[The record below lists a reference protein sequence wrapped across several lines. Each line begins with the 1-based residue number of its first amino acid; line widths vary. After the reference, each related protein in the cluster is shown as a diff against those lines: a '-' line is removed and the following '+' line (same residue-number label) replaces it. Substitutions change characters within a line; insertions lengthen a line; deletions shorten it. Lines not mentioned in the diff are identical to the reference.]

1 MESIKLICNPM
12 IDLSKYLFNKKL
24 WSTII
29 TQTGT
34 SFLKKKKFIYIHI
47 YIYIYN
53 LNVTH
58 TYVFNCVYFNK
69 ITVKL
74 NFTLFLVY
82 PKFVIKKL
90 KTKTI
95 WIRKKLST
103 IFYVL
108 FSLYLTI
115 RLKNQVSYL

>member
-34 SFLKKKKFIYIHI
+34 SFLKKKKNYIYIYIH
-47 YIYIYN
+47 IYIYN

-82 PKFVIKKL
+82 P
-90 KTKTI
+90 
-95 WIRKKLST
+95 
-103 IFYVL
+103 
-108 FSLYLTI
+108 SLL
-115 RLKNQVSYL
+115 

>member
-1 MESIKLICNPM
+1 M
-12 IDLSKYLFNKKL
+12 KYYNNTNRYFI
-24 WSTII
+24 S
-29 TQTGT
+29 Q
-34 SFLKKKKFIYIHI
+34 KKKIIYI

-95 WIRKKLST
+95 
-103 IFYVL
+103 
-108 FSLYLTI
+108 
-115 RLKNQVSYL
+115 

>member
-12 IDLSKYLFNKKL
+12 IDLSKYSFNKKL

-34 SFLKKKKFIYIHI
+34 SFLKKKKL
-47 YIYIYN
+47 YIYIFN